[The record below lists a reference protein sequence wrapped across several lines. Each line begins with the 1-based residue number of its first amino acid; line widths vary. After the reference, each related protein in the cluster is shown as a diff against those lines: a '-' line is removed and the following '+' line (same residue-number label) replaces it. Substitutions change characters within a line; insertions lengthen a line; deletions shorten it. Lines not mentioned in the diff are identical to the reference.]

1 MISAKVGGRLTS
13 VVIEN
18 RCGAT
23 SIAVVQ
29 RVRSNIWH
37 FKFEMPT
44 YGGSNQLFMKNRS
57 DYHDHQDIYIYNP
70 SCPKRFTLDVPNQGD
85 YSDGICQTSRQD
97 ESWRCSDCNTNSQHF
112 SWLQKILLLYLTGRR
127 IVTTL
132 FDLNKMFQTPDW
144 NYFVKQNYKSML
156 DIYQD
161 CFKFG
166 HLGRKKIQVIKP

>member
-1 MISAKVGGRLTS
+1 MWRHI
-13 VVIEN
+13 
-18 RCGAT
+18 

-70 SCPKRFTLDVPNQGD
+70 SGPKRFTLDVPNQGD

-112 SWLQKILLLYLTGRR
+112 SWLQENSLLSLTGRR

-132 FDLNKMFQTPDW
+132 FDLNKMFQTTDW
-144 NYFVKQNYKSML
+144 NYFVKLNFKNMLIVWTVSSLAILGQKENSGNKTLNVWTVSNL
-156 DIYQD
+156 DI
-161 CFKFG
+161 
-166 HLGRKKIQVIKP
+166 LRIMRI